1 MPDRVVGVYLSIA
14 ITCCFWCWK
23 WNMWAEWAS
32 FLSPLAADLFGG
44 LIHPDEGGLF
54 GDVLLLAD
62 GPGPVIPYAG
72 YSTSCAD
79 FTRFCHLFSFIE
91 KKNKSLFTIHGTVN
105 KDISFHWF
113 LIFQSTNRMWNVHS
127 SASFNTPATFIRA
140 YFFFFVQHSI
150 CPIAIG
156 TVVILIES
164 FLWYYLNIDK
174 LISYGSFDSI
184 FSY

>member
-1 MPDRVVGVYLSIA
+1 
-14 ITCCFWCWK
+14 
-23 WNMWAEWAS
+23 MWAEWAS

-91 KKNKSLFTIHGTVN
+91 KKKQIFIYDTWDSKQGYFVSLILNFSIHQSNVKRAQFG
-105 KDISFHWF
+105 
-113 LIFQSTNRMWNVHS
+113 IF
-127 SASFNTPATFIRA
+127 
-140 YFFFFVQHSI
+140 
-150 CPIAIG
+150 
-156 TVVILIES
+156 
-164 FLWYYLNIDK
+164 
-174 LISYGSFDSI
+174 
-184 FSY
+184 